1 MSLLLLALA
10 LATASAS
17 GPTYAGSKAFAP
29 AAMPKYRALFAVEPA
44 ESPAAVPVLPGAAGA
59 HLKTDLAMPCWLPAY
74 RTPLQTRAVRME
86 TFWVLT
92 HPLPGAAQLLAAEGW
107 QPRNCTCRLTY
118 RLSLSY
124 T

>member
-1 MSLLLLALA
+1 MAKVSLLLLALA

-17 GPTYAGSKAFAP
+17 GPTYERSRAFTP

-59 HLKTDLAMPCWLPAY
+59 YDIHAWPCFAGCLHVKLPC
-74 RTPLQTRAVRME
+74 R
-86 TFWVLT
+86 
-92 HPLPGAAQLLAAEGW
+92 PGQ
-107 QPRNCTCRLTY
+107 
-118 RLSLSY
+118 Y